1 MSLNGKGP
9 LGLKG
14 DKPTRKPAEKHQARK
29 NARGKACT
37 LRLPGC
43 TNSGVVLAHLRFF
56 SQAGM
61 GSKPPDYI
69 AVFGCAHCHD
79 LLDRRDMS
87 APVGYDDILRA
98 LMETLRTQFD
108 DGVFMEVGK

>member
-1 MSLNGKGP
+1 MSLTEKGP

-14 DKPTRKPAEKHQARK
+14 DNLTRKPAKKHPARV
-29 NARGKACT
+29 NARGQNCT

-43 TNSGVVLAHLRFF
+43 TSSGVVLAHLRFF

-69 AVFGCAHCHD
+69 AVFGCHHCHD